1 MKLKGKLSRLIVSL
15 FLAFMVL
22 FGAGIVSAA
31 DTENYAMVVFL
42 KGSEFFNWAYGG
54 MQDAA
59 KLLGANIK
67 TELRG
72 PATWDAS
79 QEARAIEQLIAKGVS
94 GILVTAGDATTL
106 NPAINKAA
114 GRGIPVITFDSDA
127 PDSKRLCFAGT
138 NNYEAGRVAGKAM
151 AEWLNGKGEVGIST
165 FPGPNHLVERI
176 RGFKDGLKGSN
187 VKVVAT
193 ANDEGKVAMA
203 ETAITALLQA
213 HPEIDAVFAAHGN
226 PGPGAVA
233 AVKNVGKEG
242 KIQIMGFDFGMP
254 VVEAIDKG
262 QIRGTVGQN
271 PYLMG
276 FTGMLQLWAA
286 KHKTRVGGV
295 HVPPNI
301 NTGVRIL
308 YKKDIGV
315 FKDPPAFVSGK

>member
-1 MKLKGKLSRLIVSL
+1 MKGRTKSFTLVVSL
-15 FLAFMVL
+15 VFIFMVM
-22 FGAGIVSAA
+22 FSAGSVCAE
-31 DTENYAMVVFL
+31 DQTYAMVVFL

-59 KLLGANIK
+59 KLLGADIK

-79 QEARAIEQLIAKGVS
+79 QEARAIEQLIAKGVK
-94 GILVTAGDATTL
+94 GIIVTAGDATTL
-106 NPAINKAA
+106 NPAIDKAMA
-114 GRGIPVITFDSDA
+114 RGIPVITFDSDA

-138 NNYEAGRVAGKAM
+138 NNYEAGKVAGKSM
-151 AEWLNGKGEVGIST
+151 VEWLNGEGEVGIST

-176 RGFKDGLKGSN
+176 RGFKDGLAGSK

-193 ANDEGKVAMA
+193 CNDEGKVAAA
-203 ETAITALLQA
+203 ESAITAMLQA

-254 VVEAIDKG
+254 VVEGIDKG

-276 FTGMLQLWAA
+276 YVGMMMAWAA
-286 KHKTRVGGV
+286 NQKTRVDGP
-295 HVPPNI
+295 HAPPSI

-308 YKKDIGV
+308 YKEDISV
-315 FKDPPAFVSGK
+315 YKNPPAFVSGK

>member
-114 GRGIPVITFDSDA
+114 SRGIPVITFDSDA

-254 VVEAIDKG
+254 VVEAIEKG

>member
-1 MKLKGKLSRLIVSL
+1 MRGRTKSFTLAVSL
-15 FLAFMVL
+15 VFIFMVV
-22 FGAGIVSAA
+22 FSAGSVCAE
-31 DTENYAMVVFL
+31 DQTYAMVVFL

-59 KLLGANIK
+59 KLLGADIK

-79 QEARAIEQLIAKGVS
+79 QEARAIEQLIAKGVK
-94 GILVTAGDATTL
+94 GIIVTAGDATTL
-106 NPAINKAA
+106 NPAIDKAMA
-114 GRGIPVITFDSDA
+114 RGIPVITFDSDA

-138 NNYEAGRVAGKAM
+138 NNYEAGKVAGKSM
-151 AEWLNGKGEVGIST
+151 VEWLNGEGEVGIST

-176 RGFKDGLKGSN
+176 RGFKDGLAGSK

-193 ANDEGKVAMA
+193 CNDEGKVAAA
-203 ETAITALLQA
+203 ESAITAMLQA

-254 VVEAIDKG
+254 VVEGIDKG

-276 FTGMLQLWAA
+276 YVGMMMAWAA
-286 KHKTRVGGV
+286 NQKTRVDGM
-295 HVPPNI
+295 HVPPSI

-308 YKKDIGV
+308 YKEDIGV
-315 FKDPPAFVSGK
+315 YKSPPAFVSGK

>member
-1 MKLKGKLSRLIVSL
+1 MKGRAKSFILVVSL
-15 FLAFMVL
+15 VFIFMAM
-22 FGAGIVSAA
+22 FTAGNVCAE
-31 DTENYAMVVFL
+31 DQTYAMVVFL
-42 KGSEFFNWAYGG
+42 KGSEFFNWSYGG

-59 KLLGANIK
+59 KLLGADIK

-79 QEARAIEQLIAKGVS
+79 QEARAIEQLIAKGVK
-94 GILVTAGDATTL
+94 GIIVTAGDATTL
-106 NPAINKAA
+106 NPAIDKAVA
-114 GRGIPVITFDSDA
+114 RGIPVITFDSDA

-138 NNYEAGRVAGKAM
+138 NNYEAGKVAGKAM
-151 AEWLNGKGEVGIST
+151 VEWLNGAGEVGVST

-176 RGFKDGLKGSN
+176 RGFKDGLAGSN

-193 ANDEGKVAMA
+193 CNDEGKVAAA
-203 ETAITALLQA
+203 ESAITAMLQA

-254 VVEAIDKG
+254 VVEGIDKG

-276 FTGMLQLWAA
+276 YVGMMMAWAA
-286 KHKTRVGGV
+286 NQKTRVDGM
-295 HVPPNI
+295 HVPPSI

-308 YKKDIGV
+308 TKADIGV
-315 FKDPPAFVSGK
+315 YKTPPAFVSGK

>member
-1 MKLKGKLSRLIVSL
+1 MKGRTKSFTLVVSL
-15 FLAFMVL
+15 VFIFMVM
-22 FGAGIVSAA
+22 FSAGNVCAE
-31 DTENYAMVVFL
+31 DQTYAMVVFL

-59 KLLGANIK
+59 KLLGADIK

-79 QEARAIEQLIAKGVS
+79 QEARAIEQLIAKGVK
-94 GILVTAGDATTL
+94 GIIVTAGDATTL
-106 NPAINKAA
+106 NPAIDKAMA
-114 GRGIPVITFDSDA
+114 KGIPVITFDSDA

-138 NNYEAGRVAGKAM
+138 NNYEAGKVAGKSM
-151 AEWLNGKGEVGIST
+151 VEWLNGEGEVGIST

-176 RGFKDGLKGSN
+176 RGFKDGLAGSK

-193 ANDEGKVAMA
+193 CNDEGKVAAA
-203 ETAITALLQA
+203 ESAITAMLQA

-254 VVEAIDKG
+254 VVEGIDKG

-276 FTGMLQLWAA
+276 YVGMMMAWAA
-286 KHKTRVGGV
+286 NQKTRVDGV
-295 HVPPNI
+295 HAPPSI

-308 YKKDIGV
+308 YKEDISV
-315 FKDPPAFVSGK
+315 YKSPPAFVSGK

>member
-59 KLLGANIK
+59 KLLGPNIK

-114 GRGIPVITFDSDA
+114 SRGIPVITFDSDA

-203 ETAITALLQA
+203 ESAITAMLQA

-233 AVKNVGKEG
+233 AVKNVDKEG

-254 VVEAIDKG
+254 VVEAIGKG

-308 YKKDIGV
+308 YKKDVGV
-315 FKDPPAFVSGK
+315 FKNPPAFVSGK

>member
-1 MKLKGKLSRLIVSL
+1 
-15 FLAFMVL
+15 
-22 FGAGIVSAA
+22 
-31 DTENYAMVVFL
+31 
-42 KGSEFFNWAYGG
+42 

-59 KLLGANIK
+59 KLLGADIK

-79 QEARAIEQLIAKGVS
+79 QEARAIEQLIAKGVK
-94 GILVTAGDATTL
+94 GIIVTAGDATTL
-106 NPAINKAA
+106 NPAIDKAMA
-114 GRGIPVITFDSDA
+114 RGIPVITFDSDA
-127 PDSKRLCFAGT
+127 PDSQRLCFAGT
-138 NNYEAGRVAGKAM
+138 NNYEAGKVAGKSM
-151 AEWLNGKGEVGIST
+151 VEWLNGEGEVGIST

-176 RGFKDGLKGSN
+176 RGFKDGLAGSK

-193 ANDEGKVAMA
+193 CNDEGKVAAA
-203 ETAITALLQA
+203 ESAITAMLQA

-276 FTGMLQLWAA
+276 YVGMMMAWAA
-286 KHKTRVGGV
+286 NQKTRVDGM
-295 HVPPNI
+295 HVPPSI

-308 YKKDIGV
+308 TKEDIGV
-315 FKDPPAFVSGK
+315 YKSPPAFVSGK

>member
-1 MKLKGKLSRLIVSL
+1 MRGRTKSFTLVVSL
-15 FLAFMVL
+15 VFIFMVM
-22 FGAGIVSAA
+22 FSAGSVCAE
-31 DTENYAMVVFL
+31 DQTYAMVVFL

-59 KLLGANIK
+59 KLLGADIK

-79 QEARAIEQLIAKGVS
+79 QEARAIEQLIAKGVK
-94 GILVTAGDATTL
+94 GIIVTAGDATTL
-106 NPAINKAA
+106 NPAIDKAMA
-114 GRGIPVITFDSDA
+114 RGIPVITFDSDA
-127 PDSKRLCFAGT
+127 PDSQRLCFAGT
-138 NNYEAGRVAGKAM
+138 NNYEAGKVAGKSM
-151 AEWLNGKGEVGIST
+151 VEWLNGEGEVGIST

-176 RGFKDGLKGSN
+176 RGFKDGLAGSK

-193 ANDEGKVAMA
+193 CNDEGKVAAA
-203 ETAITALLQA
+203 ESAITAMLQA

-254 VVEAIDKG
+254 VVEGIDKG

-276 FTGMLQLWAA
+276 YVGMMMAWAA
-286 KHKTRVGGV
+286 NQKTRVDGM
-295 HVPPNI
+295 HVPPSI

-308 YKKDIGV
+308 TKEDIGV
-315 FKDPPAFVSGK
+315 YKSPPAFVSGK

>member
-1 MKLKGKLSRLIVSL
+1 MKGRAKSFILVVSL
-15 FLAFMVL
+15 VFIFMAM
-22 FGAGIVSAA
+22 FAA
-31 DTENYAMVVFL
+31 SNVYAEEQTYAMVVFL
-42 KGSEFFNWAYGG
+42 KGSEFFNWSYGG

-59 KLLGANIK
+59 KLLGADIK

-79 QEARAIEQLIAKGVS
+79 QEARAIEQLIAKGVK
-94 GILVTAGDATTL
+94 GIIVTAGDATTL
-106 NPAINKAA
+106 NPAIDKAVA
-114 GRGIPVITFDSDA
+114 RGIPVITFDSDA
-127 PDSKRLCFAGT
+127 PDSKRLTFAGT
-138 NNYEAGRVAGKAM
+138 NNYEAGKVAGKAM
-151 AEWLNGKGEVGIST
+151 VEWLNGAGEVGVST

-176 RGFKDGLKGSN
+176 RGFKDGLAGSN

-193 ANDEGKVAMA
+193 CNDEGKVAAA
-203 ETAITALLQA
+203 ESAITAMLQA

-254 VVEAIDKG
+254 VVEGIDKG

-276 FTGMLQLWAA
+276 YVGMMMAWAA
-286 KHKTRVGGV
+286 NQKTRVDGM
-295 HVPPNI
+295 HAPPSI

-308 YKKDIGV
+308 TKEDIGV
-315 FKDPPAFVSGK
+315 YKNPPAFVSGK

>member
-1 MKLKGKLSRLIVSL
+1 MRGRTKSFTLVVSL
-15 FLAFMVL
+15 VFIFMVM
-22 FGAGIVSAA
+22 FSAGNVCAEDQA
-31 DTENYAMVVFL
+31 YAMVVFL

-59 KLLGANIK
+59 KLLGTDIK

-79 QEARAIEQLIAKGVS
+79 QEARAIEQLIAKGVK
-94 GILVTAGDATTL
+94 GIIVTAGDATTL
-106 NPAINKAA
+106 NPAIDKAIA
-114 GRGIPVITFDSDA
+114 RGIAVITFDSDA

-138 NNYEAGRVAGKAM
+138 NNYEAGKVAGKSM
-151 AEWLNGKGEVGIST
+151 VEWLNGEGEVGIST

-176 RGFKDGLKGSN
+176 RGFKDGLAGSK

-193 ANDEGKVAMA
+193 CNDEGKVAAA
-203 ETAITALLQA
+203 ESAITAMLQA

-254 VVEAIDKG
+254 VVEGIDKG

-276 FTGMLQLWAA
+276 YVGMMMAWAA
-286 KHKTRVGGV
+286 NQKTRVDGV
-295 HVPPNI
+295 HVPPSI

-308 YKKDIGV
+308 YKEDIGV
-315 FKDPPAFVSGK
+315 YKNPPAFVSGK

>member
-1 MKLKGKLSRLIVSL
+1 MKGRTKSFTLVVSL
-15 FLAFMVL
+15 VFIFMVM
-22 FGAGIVSAA
+22 FSAGNVCAE
-31 DTENYAMVVFL
+31 DQTYAMVVFL

-59 KLLGANIK
+59 KLLGADIK

-79 QEARAIEQLIAKGVS
+79 QEARAIEQLIAKGVK
-94 GILVTAGDATTL
+94 GIIVTAGDATTL
-106 NPAINKAA
+106 NPAIDKAMA
-114 GRGIPVITFDSDA
+114 KGIPVITFDSDA

-138 NNYEAGRVAGKAM
+138 NNYEAGKVAGKSM
-151 AEWLNGKGEVGIST
+151 VEWLNGEGEVGIST

-176 RGFKDGLKGSN
+176 RGFKDGLAGSK

-193 ANDEGKVAMA
+193 CNDEGKVAAA
-203 ETAITALLQA
+203 ESAITAMLQA

-254 VVEAIDKG
+254 VVEGIDKG

-276 FTGMLQLWAA
+276 YVGMMMAWAA
-286 KHKTRVGGV
+286 NQKTRVDGV
-295 HVPPNI
+295 HAPPSI

-308 YKKDIGV
+308 YKEDVGV
-315 FKDPPAFVSGK
+315 YKSPPAFVSGK

>member
-1 MKLKGKLSRLIVSL
+1 MTRRAKSFTLVVSL
-15 FLAFMVL
+15 VFIFVVL
-22 FGAGIVSAA
+22 FSAGSVYAEQQ
-31 DTENYAMVVFL
+31 TYAMVVFL

-59 KLLGANIK
+59 KLLGADIK

-79 QEARAIEQLIAKGVS
+79 QEARAIEQLIAKGVN
-94 GILVTAGDATTL
+94 GIIVTAGDATTL
-106 NPAINKAA
+106 NPAIDKAVA
-114 GRGIPVITFDSDA
+114 RGIPVITFDSDA
-127 PDSKRLCFAGT
+127 PESKRLCFAGT
-138 NNYEAGRVAGKAM
+138 NNYEAGKVAGKAM
-151 AEWLNGKGEVGIST
+151 VEWLNGEGEVGIST

-176 RGFKDGLKGSN
+176 RGFKDGLEGSK

-193 ANDEGKVAMA
+193 CNDEGKVAAA
-203 ETAITALLQA
+203 ESAITAMLQA

-254 VVEAIDKG
+254 VVEGIDKG

-276 FTGMLQLWAA
+276 YVSMMMAWGANQ
-286 KHKTRVGGV
+286 KTRVDGP
-295 HVPPNI
+295 HAPPSI

-308 YKKDIGV
+308 TKEDVGVYKS
-315 FKDPPAFVSGK
+315 PPAFVSGK

>member
-1 MKLKGKLSRLIVSL
+1 MRGRTKSFTLVVSL
-15 FLAFMVL
+15 VFIFMVM
-22 FGAGIVSAA
+22 FSAGSVCAE
-31 DTENYAMVVFL
+31 DQTYAMVVFL

-59 KLLGANIK
+59 KLLGADIK

-79 QEARAIEQLIAKGVS
+79 QEARAIEQLIAKGVK
-94 GILVTAGDATTL
+94 GIIVTAGDATTL
-106 NPAINKAA
+106 NPAIDKAIA
-114 GRGIPVITFDSDA
+114 RGIPVITFDSDA

-138 NNYEAGRVAGKAM
+138 NNYEAGKVAGKSM
-151 AEWLNGKGEVGIST
+151 VEWLNGEGEVGIST

-176 RGFKDGLKGSN
+176 RGFKDGLAGSQ

-193 ANDEGKVAMA
+193 CNDEGEVAAA
-203 ETAITALLQA
+203 ESAITAMLQA

-254 VVEAIDKG
+254 VVEGIDKG

-276 FTGMLQLWAA
+276 YVGMMMAWAA
-286 KHKTRVGGV
+286 NQKTRVDGM
-295 HVPPNI
+295 HAPPSI

-308 YKKDIGV
+308 YKEDISV
-315 FKDPPAFVSGK
+315 YKNPPAFVSGK

>member
-1 MKLKGKLSRLIVSL
+1 MRGRTKSSTLVVSL
-15 FLAFMVL
+15 VFIFMVM
-22 FGAGIVSAA
+22 FSAGSVCAE
-31 DTENYAMVVFL
+31 DQTYAMVVFL

-59 KLLGANIK
+59 KLLGADIK

-79 QEARAIEQLIAKGVS
+79 QEARAIEQLIAKGVK
-94 GILVTAGDATTL
+94 GIIVTAGDATTL
-106 NPAINKAA
+106 NPAIDKAMA
-114 GRGIPVITFDSDA
+114 RGIPVITFDSDA
-127 PDSKRLCFAGT
+127 PDSQRLCFAGT
-138 NNYEAGRVAGKAM
+138 NNYEAGKVAGKSM
-151 AEWLNGKGEVGIST
+151 VEWLNGEGEVGIST

-176 RGFKDGLKGSN
+176 RGFKDGLAGSK

-193 ANDEGKVAMA
+193 CNDEGKVAAA
-203 ETAITALLQA
+203 ESAITAMLQA

-254 VVEAIDKG
+254 VVEGIDKG

-276 FTGMLQLWAA
+276 YMGMMMAWAA
-286 KHKTRVGGV
+286 NQKTRVDGM
-295 HVPPNI
+295 HVPPSI

-308 YKKDIGV
+308 TKEDIGV
-315 FKDPPAFVSGK
+315 YKSPPAFVSGK

>member
-1 MKLKGKLSRLIVSL
+1 MRKGTKLFTLVVSL
-15 FLAFMVL
+15 VFIFMVV
-22 FGAGIVSAA
+22 FFAGNVCAE
-31 DTENYAMVVFL
+31 DQTYAMVVFL

-59 KLLGANIK
+59 KLLGADIK

-79 QEARAIEQLIAKGVS
+79 QEARAIEQLIAKGVK
-94 GILVTAGDATTL
+94 GIIVTAGDATTL
-106 NPAINKAA
+106 NPAIDKAMA
-114 GRGIPVITFDSDA
+114 RGIPVITFDSDA

-138 NNYEAGRVAGKAM
+138 NNYEAGKVAGKSM
-151 AEWLNGKGEVGIST
+151 VEWLNGEGEVGIST

-176 RGFKDGLKGSN
+176 RGFKDGLAGSK

-193 ANDEGKVAMA
+193 CNDEGKVAAA
-203 ETAITALLQA
+203 ESAITAMLQA

-254 VVEAIDKG
+254 VVEGIDKG

-276 FTGMLQLWAA
+276 YVGMMMAWAA
-286 KHKTRVGGV
+286 NQKTRVDGM
-295 HVPPNI
+295 HAPPSI

-308 YKKDIGV
+308 YKEDIGV
-315 FKDPPAFVSGK
+315 YKSPPAFVSGK

>member
-1 MKLKGKLSRLIVSL
+1 MKGRTKSFTLVVSL
-15 FLAFMVL
+15 VFIFMVM
-22 FGAGIVSAA
+22 FSAGSVCAE
-31 DTENYAMVVFL
+31 DQTYAMVVFL

-59 KLLGANIK
+59 KLLGADIK

-79 QEARAIEQLIAKGVS
+79 QEARAIEQLIAKGVK
-94 GILVTAGDATTL
+94 GIIVTAGDATTL
-106 NPAINKAA
+106 NPAIDKAIA
-114 GRGIPVITFDSDA
+114 RGIPVITFDSDA
-127 PDSKRLCFAGT
+127 PDSQRLCFAGT
-138 NNYEAGRVAGKAM
+138 NNYEAGKVAGKSM
-151 AEWLNGKGEVGIST
+151 VEWLNGEGEVGIST

-176 RGFKDGLKGSN
+176 RGFKDGLAGSK
-187 VKVVAT
+187 VKVLAT
-193 ANDEGKVAMA
+193 CNDEGKVAAA
-203 ETAITALLQA
+203 ESAITAMLQA

-254 VVEAIDKG
+254 VVEGIDKG

-276 FTGMLQLWAA
+276 YVGMMMAWAA
-286 KHKTRVGGV
+286 NQKTRVDGM
-295 HVPPNI
+295 HVPPSI

-308 YKKDIGV
+308 TKEDIGV
-315 FKDPPAFVSGK
+315 YKSPPAFVSGK

>member
-114 GRGIPVITFDSDA
+114 SRGIPVITFDSDA

-315 FKDPPAFVSGK
+315 FKNPPAFVSGK

>member
-114 GRGIPVITFDSDA
+114 SRGIPVITFDSDA

-203 ETAITALLQA
+203 ESAITALLQA

>member
-1 MKLKGKLSRLIVSL
+1 MRGRTKSFTLVVSL
-15 FLAFMVL
+15 VFILMVM
-22 FGAGIVSAA
+22 FSAGNVCAE
-31 DTENYAMVVFL
+31 DQTYAMVVFL

-59 KLLGANIK
+59 KLLGADIK

-79 QEARAIEQLIAKGVS
+79 QEARAIEQLIAKGVK
-94 GILVTAGDATTL
+94 GIIVTAGDATTL
-106 NPAINKAA
+106 NPAIDKAMA
-114 GRGIPVITFDSDA
+114 KGIPVITFDSDA

-138 NNYEAGRVAGKAM
+138 NNYEAGKVAGKSM
-151 AEWLNGKGEVGIST
+151 VEWLNGEGEVGIST

-176 RGFKDGLKGSN
+176 RGFKDGLAGSK

-193 ANDEGKVAMA
+193 CNDEGKVAAA
-203 ETAITALLQA
+203 ESAITAMLQA

-254 VVEAIDKG
+254 VVEGIDKG

-276 FTGMLQLWAA
+276 YVGMMMAWAA
-286 KHKTRVGGV
+286 NQKTRVDGV
-295 HVPPNI
+295 HAPPSI

-308 YKKDIGV
+308 YKEDIGV
-315 FKDPPAFVSGK
+315 YKSPPAFVSGK

>member
-1 MKLKGKLSRLIVSL
+1 MRGRTKSFTLVVSL
-15 FLAFMVL
+15 VFIFMVM
-22 FGAGIVSAA
+22 FSAGSVCAE
-31 DTENYAMVVFL
+31 DQTYAMVVFL

-59 KLLGANIK
+59 KLLGADIK

-79 QEARAIEQLIAKGVS
+79 QEARAIEQLIAKGVK
-94 GILVTAGDATTL
+94 GIIVTAGDATTL
-106 NPAINKAA
+106 NPAIDKAIA
-114 GRGIPVITFDSDA
+114 RGIPVITFDSDA
-127 PDSKRLCFAGT
+127 PDSQRLCFAGT
-138 NNYEAGRVAGKAM
+138 NNYEAGKVAGKSM
-151 AEWLNGKGEVGIST
+151 VEWLNGEGEVGIST

-176 RGFKDGLKGSN
+176 RGFKDGLAGSK

-193 ANDEGKVAMA
+193 CNDEGKVAAA
-203 ETAITALLQA
+203 ESAITAMLQA

-254 VVEAIDKG
+254 VVEGIDKG

-276 FTGMLQLWAA
+276 YMGMMMAWAA
-286 KHKTRVGGV
+286 NQKTRVDGM
-295 HVPPNI
+295 HVPPSI

-308 YKKDIGV
+308 TKEDIGV
-315 FKDPPAFVSGK
+315 YKSPPAFVSGK

>member
-1 MKLKGKLSRLIVSL
+1 MKGRAKSFTLVVSL
-15 FLAFMVL
+15 VFIFMVI
-22 FGAGIVSAA
+22 FSAGSVCAEQQ
-31 DTENYAMVVFL
+31 TYAMVVFL

-59 KLLGANIK
+59 KLLGADIK

-79 QEARAIEQLIAKGVS
+79 QEARAIEQLIAKGVN
-94 GILVTAGDATTL
+94 GIIVTAGDATTL
-106 NPAINKAA
+106 NPAIDKAVA
-114 GRGIPVITFDSDA
+114 RGIPVITFDSDA
-127 PDSKRLCFAGT
+127 PESKRLCFAGT
-138 NNYEAGRVAGKAM
+138 NNYEAGKVAGKAM
-151 AEWLNGKGEVGIST
+151 VEWLNGEGEVGIST

-176 RGFKDGLKGSN
+176 RGFKDGLAGSK

-193 ANDEGKVAMA
+193 CNDEGKVAAA
-203 ETAITALLQA
+203 ESAITAMLQA

-242 KIQIMGFDFGMP
+242 QIQIMGFDFGMP

-276 FTGMLQLWAA
+276 YVSMMMAWGANQ
-286 KHKTRVGGV
+286 KTRVDGP
-295 HVPPNI
+295 HAPPSI

-308 YKKDIGV
+308 TKEDIGV
-315 FKDPPAFVSGK
+315 YKSPPPFVSGK

>member
-1 MKLKGKLSRLIVSL
+1 MKGRAKSFTLVVSL
-15 FLAFMVL
+15 VFIFMAM
-22 FGAGIVSAA
+22 FTAGNVCAE
-31 DTENYAMVVFL
+31 DQTYAMVVFL
-42 KGSEFFNWAYGG
+42 KGSEFFNWSYGG

-59 KLLGANIK
+59 KLLGADIK

-79 QEARAIEQLIAKGVS
+79 QEARAIEQLIAKGVK
-94 GILVTAGDATTL
+94 GIIVTAGDATTL
-106 NPAINKAA
+106 NPAIDKAVA
-114 GRGIPVITFDSDA
+114 RGIPVITFDSDA
-127 PDSKRLCFAGT
+127 PDSKRLTFAGT
-138 NNYEAGRVAGKAM
+138 NNYEAGKVAGKAM
-151 AEWLNGKGEVGIST
+151 VEWLNGAGEVGVST

-176 RGFKDGLKGSN
+176 RGFKDGLAGSN

-193 ANDEGKVAMA
+193 CNDEGKVAAA
-203 ETAITALLQA
+203 ESAITAMLQA

-254 VVEAIDKG
+254 VVEGIDKG

-276 FTGMLQLWAA
+276 YVGMMMAWAA
-286 KHKTRVGGV
+286 NQKTRVDGM
-295 HVPPNI
+295 HVPPSI

-308 YKKDIGV
+308 TKADIGV
-315 FKDPPAFVSGK
+315 YKTPPAFVSGK

>member
-1 MKLKGKLSRLIVSL
+1 MRGRTKSFTLVVSL
-15 FLAFMVL
+15 VFIFMVM
-22 FGAGIVSAA
+22 FSAGNVCAE
-31 DTENYAMVVFL
+31 DQTYAMVVFL

-59 KLLGANIK
+59 KLLGADIK

-79 QEARAIEQLIAKGVS
+79 QEARAIEQLIAKGVK
-94 GILVTAGDATTL
+94 GIIVTAGDATTL
-106 NPAINKAA
+106 NPAIDKAMA
-114 GRGIPVITFDSDA
+114 KGIPVITFDSDA

-138 NNYEAGRVAGKAM
+138 NNYEAGKVAGKSM
-151 AEWLNGKGEVGIST
+151 VEWLNGEGEVGIST

-176 RGFKDGLKGSN
+176 RGFKDGLAGSK

-193 ANDEGKVAMA
+193 CNDEGKVAAA
-203 ETAITALLQA
+203 ESAITAMLQA

-254 VVEAIDKG
+254 VVEGIDKG

-276 FTGMLQLWAA
+276 YVGMMMAWAA
-286 KHKTRVGGV
+286 NQKTRVDGV
-295 HVPPNI
+295 HAPPSI

-308 YKKDIGV
+308 YKEDIGV
-315 FKDPPAFVSGK
+315 YKSPPAFVSGK

>member
-1 MKLKGKLSRLIVSL
+1 MKGRAKSKLFSLFVSL
-15 FLAFMVL
+15 VFTFMTLFSAGSALAQQTY
-22 FGAGIVSAA
+22 G
-31 DTENYAMVVFL
+31 MVVFL

-59 KLLGANIK
+59 KLLGPDIK
-67 TELRG
+67 TELWG

-79 QEARAIEQLIAKGVS
+79 QEARAIEQLIAKGVD
-94 GILVTAGDATTL
+94 GIIVTAGDATTL
-106 NPAINKAA
+106 NPAIDKAVA
-114 GRGIPVITFDSDA
+114 KGIPVITFDSDA
-127 PDSKRLCFAGT
+127 PDSKPHSFAGT
-138 NNYEAGRVAGKAM
+138 NNYEAGKVAGKAM
-151 AEWLNGKGEVGIST
+151 VEWLNGEGEVGIST

-176 RGFKDGLKGSN
+176 RGFKDGLEGSN
-187 VKVVAT
+187 VKVVAEC
-193 ANDEGKVAMA
+193 NDEGKVAAA
-203 ETAITALLQA
+203 EAAITAMLQA

-242 KIQIMGFDFGMP
+242 EIEIMGFDFGMP

-276 FTGMLQLWAA
+276 YISMMMAWGANQE
-286 KHKTRVGGV
+286 TRVDGP
-295 HVPPNI
+295 HVPPSV

-308 YKKDIGV
+308 TKDDIGV
-315 FKDPPAFVSGK
+315 YKSPPGFVSGK

>member
-1 MKLKGKLSRLIVSL
+1 MRGRTKSFTLVVSL
-15 FLAFMVL
+15 VFIFMVM
-22 FGAGIVSAA
+22 FSAGNVCAE
-31 DTENYAMVVFL
+31 DQTYAMVVFL

-59 KLLGANIK
+59 KLLGADIK

-79 QEARAIEQLIAKGVS
+79 QEARAIEQLIAKGVK
-94 GILVTAGDATTL
+94 GIIVTAGDATTL
-106 NPAINKAA
+106 NPAIDKAMA
-114 GRGIPVITFDSDA
+114 RGIPVITFDSDA

-138 NNYEAGRVAGKAM
+138 NNYEAGKVAGKSM
-151 AEWLNGKGEVGIST
+151 VEWLNGEGEVGIST

-176 RGFKDGLKGSN
+176 RGFKDGLAGSK

-193 ANDEGKVAMA
+193 CNDEGKVAAA
-203 ETAITALLQA
+203 ESAITAMLQA

-254 VVEAIDKG
+254 VVEGIDKG

-276 FTGMLQLWAA
+276 YVGMMMAWAA
-286 KHKTRVGGV
+286 NQKTRVDGM
-295 HVPPNI
+295 HAPPSI

-308 YKKDIGV
+308 YKEDIGV
-315 FKDPPAFVSGK
+315 YKSPPAFVSGK

>member
-1 MKLKGKLSRLIVSL
+1 MKGRAKLFTLVVSL
-15 FLAFMVL
+15 L
-22 FGAGIVSAA
+22 FIFAA
-31 DTENYAMVVFL
+31 LFSTGSVYAEQQTYAMVVFL

-59 KLLGANIK
+59 KLLGADIK

-79 QEARAIEQLIAKGVS
+79 QEARAIEQLIAKGVD
-94 GILVTAGDATTL
+94 GIIVTAGDATTL
-106 NPAINKAA
+106 NPAIDKAVA
-114 GRGIPVITFDSDA
+114 RGIPVITFDSDA

-138 NNYEAGRVAGKAM
+138 NNYEAGKVAGKAM
-151 AEWLNGKGEVGIST
+151 VEWLNGEGEVGIST

-176 RGFKDGLKGSN
+176 RGFKDGLEGSK

-193 ANDEGKVAMA
+193 CNDEGKVAAA
-203 ETAITALLQA
+203 EAAITAMLQA

-254 VVEAIDKG
+254 VVEGIDKG

-276 FTGMLQLWAA
+276 YVSMMMAWGANQ
-286 KHKTRVGGV
+286 KTRVDGP
-295 HVPPNI
+295 HAPPSI

-308 YKKDIGV
+308 TKEDIGV
-315 FKDPPAFVSGK
+315 YKSPPAFVSGN

>member
-1 MKLKGKLSRLIVSL
+1 MRKGTKLFTLVVSL
-15 FLAFMVL
+15 VFIFMVM
-22 FGAGIVSAA
+22 FSAGNVCAE
-31 DTENYAMVVFL
+31 DQTYAMVVFL

-59 KLLGANIK
+59 KLLGADIK

-79 QEARAIEQLIAKGVS
+79 QEARAIEQLIAKGVK
-94 GILVTAGDATTL
+94 GIIVTAGDATTL
-106 NPAINKAA
+106 NPAIDKAMA
-114 GRGIPVITFDSDA
+114 RGIPVITFDSDA

-138 NNYEAGRVAGKAM
+138 NNYEAGKVAGKSM
-151 AEWLNGKGEVGIST
+151 VEWLNGEGEVGIST

-176 RGFKDGLKGSN
+176 RGFKDGLAGSE

-193 ANDEGKVAMA
+193 CNDEGKVAAA
-203 ETAITALLQA
+203 ESAITAMLQA

-254 VVEAIDKG
+254 VVEGIDKG

-276 FTGMLQLWAA
+276 YVGMMMAWAA
-286 KHKTRVGGV
+286 NQKTRVDGM
-295 HVPPNI
+295 HAPPSI

-308 YKKDIGV
+308 YKEDIGV
-315 FKDPPAFVSGK
+315 YKSPPAFVSGK

>member
-1 MKLKGKLSRLIVSL
+1 MKGRAKSFILVVSL
-15 FLAFMVL
+15 VFIFMAM
-22 FGAGIVSAA
+22 FTAGNVCAE
-31 DTENYAMVVFL
+31 DQTYAMVVFL
-42 KGSEFFNWAYGG
+42 KGSEFFNWSYGG

-59 KLLGANIK
+59 KLLGADIK

-79 QEARAIEQLIAKGVS
+79 QEARAIEQLIAKGVK
-94 GILVTAGDATTL
+94 GIIVTAGDATTL
-106 NPAINKAA
+106 NPAIDKAVA
-114 GRGIPVITFDSDA
+114 RGIPVITFDSDA
-127 PDSKRLCFAGT
+127 PESKRLTFAGT
-138 NNYEAGRVAGKAM
+138 NNYEAGKVAGKAM
-151 AEWLNGKGEVGIST
+151 VEWLNGAGEVGVST

-176 RGFKDGLKGSN
+176 RGFKDGLAGSN

-193 ANDEGKVAMA
+193 CNDEGKVAAA
-203 ETAITALLQA
+203 ESAITAMLQA

-254 VVEAIDKG
+254 VVEGIDKG

-276 FTGMLQLWAA
+276 YVGMMMAWAA
-286 KHKTRVGGV
+286 NQKTRVDGI
-295 HVPPNI
+295 HVPPSI

-308 YKKDIGV
+308 YKEDIGV
-315 FKDPPAFVSGK
+315 YKTPPAFVSGK

>member
-1 MKLKGKLSRLIVSL
+1 MRGRTKSFTLVVSL
-15 FLAFMVL
+15 VFIFMVM
-22 FGAGIVSAA
+22 FSAGSVCAE
-31 DTENYAMVVFL
+31 DQTYAMVVFL

-59 KLLGANIK
+59 KLLGADIK

-79 QEARAIEQLIAKGVS
+79 QKARAIEQLIAKGDK
-94 GILVTAGDATTL
+94 GIIVTAGDATTF
-106 NPAINKAA
+106 NPAIDKAMA
-114 GRGIPVITFDSDA
+114 RGIPVITFDSDA
-127 PDSKRLCFAGT
+127 PDSQRLCFAGT
-138 NNYEAGRVAGKAM
+138 NNYEAGKVAGKSM
-151 AEWLNGKGEVGIST
+151 VEWLNGEGEVGIST

-176 RGFKDGLKGSN
+176 RGFKDGLAGSK

-193 ANDEGKVAMA
+193 CNDEGKVAAA
-203 ETAITALLQA
+203 ESAITAMLQA

-254 VVEAIDKG
+254 VVEGIDKG

-276 FTGMLQLWAA
+276 YVGMMMAWAA
-286 KHKTRVGGV
+286 NQKTRVDGM
-295 HVPPNI
+295 HVPPSI

-308 YKKDIGV
+308 TKEDIGV
-315 FKDPPAFVSGK
+315 YKSPPAFVSGK